1 MTHHLLPQEG
11 AYGCKTQGIAQE
23 SEEELN
29 EWDEK
34 KKQQTAE
41 SMVNMSGHADIVV
54 VQLPRGAT
62 AMVWMDLATGNVAT
76 SHAGLQVTL
85 RRGVRDWTG
94 HLVFPQDGLIFLS
107 AVYDHFFLSGYSVQW
122 LRLSGLKRIQ
132 RTYRV

>member
-1 MTHHLLPQEG
+1 
-11 AYGCKTQGIAQE
+11 
-23 SEEELN
+23 
-29 EWDEK
+29 
-34 KKQQTAE
+34 
-41 SMVNMSGHADIVV
+41 MVNMSGHADIVV
-54 VQLPRGAT
+54 VQLPRGAS

>member
-1 MTHHLLPQEG
+1 
-11 AYGCKTQGIAQE
+11 
-23 SEEELN
+23 
-29 EWDEK
+29 
-34 KKQQTAE
+34 
-41 SMVNMSGHADIVV
+41 MVNMSGHADIVV
-54 VQLPRGAT
+54 VQLPRGAS

-107 AVYDHFFLSGYSVQW
+107 AVYDHFFLIGYSVQW